1 MGNLA
6 SGDSNSLNKQINKW
20 QSFSFRLLLVTVV
33 PLIIIGLNSTGT
45 LERLSLLGYD
55 GLFMLRGETPVN
67 NAIFL
72 VKQDEAS
79 TDFYNTRLSD
89 WSRSYHARLVRKLS
103 EAGAELV
110 VFDYDFSRPTTKEED
125 AAFAS
130 AIADAGNVI
139 LANRLL
145 PSGEIAQPIPAFS
158 DESLGEGFFDTLLDR
173 DGYWRRMIYMNLT
186 REGYIY
192 FSLPMAAVEI
202 YEDFPESQRI
212 LDDPDALGWGHHKLP
227 FPDMLINYAGP
238 AGHYPSISFYK
249 ILENDFDPSL
259 VKGKIVLVGNTHR
272 LGKDFF
278 SVPTDKRMSG
288 LEVHAN
294 AIATILDD
302 RFIKPVDK
310 WLLMLLIIISGLAGG
325 LVIFLRHPNLRS
337 NFLLMISGVSLIML
351 SAGYLFVYRTIW
363 LDFVPLLQVFLFN
376 ISVATTYQ
384 WRLSRLR
391 EKEIRGLFGHYVSK
405 NVVDAI
411 LSENIPVKLD
421 GHRAEVTLL
430 FSDIR
435 GFTSISESLSPS
447 ELGQLLNLYFD
458 EMIAAVFQY
467 DGTLD
472 KLMGDAVMAFF
483 GSPLEVRD
491 HQRQTCRCAQD
502 MIQRLEKLNFSG
514 KLPAGITIK
523 IGIGLHTGE
532 AIVGNLG
539 SSEFADYTV
548 IGDTVNLAS
557 RIEELNKRYATTIII
572 SEDTYRY
579 VKDDYLFRELDTV
592 RVKGKEEPKRIYEMM
607 LENSSVNKRLVER
620 YEEALQLYRDKHWD
634 AAITCLQQILD
645 DIGDDGPS
653 QRLIKECDK
662 LLALPFDENWS
673 SITSLDEK

>member
-1 MGNLA
+1 M
-6 SGDSNSLNKQINKW
+6 NKQINKQ
-20 QSFSFRLLLVTVV
+20 QSFAFRLLLVTVI
-33 PLIIIGLNSTGT
+33 PLIVIGLNSAGT
-45 LERLSLLGYD
+45 LDRLSLLGYNW
-55 GLFMLRGETPVN
+55 LFTLRGEMPVN
-67 NAIFL
+67 NVIFL

-89 WSRSYHARLVRKLS
+89 WPRSYHARLVTKLS
-103 EAGAELV
+103 QAGADLV

-125 AAFAS
+125 AEFALS
-130 AIADAGNVI
+130 IANAGNVI

-145 PSGEIAQPIPAFS
+145 SSGKIAQPIPAFS
-158 DESLGEGFFDTLLDR
+158 DGSLGEGFLDTLLDK

-186 REGYIY
+186 SDGYIY
-192 FSLPMAAVEI
+192 FSLPMATVEI
-202 YEDFPESQRI
+202 YEDFPEDQRI
-212 LDDPDALGWGHHKLP
+212 LDDPDAMGWGKHRLP
-227 FPDMLINYAGP
+227 FPDMLINYSGP
-238 AGHYPSISFYK
+238 DGSYPSISFYK
-249 ILENDFDPSL
+249 VLENDFDPSL
-259 VKGKIVLVGNTHR
+259 IKGKIVLVGNTHR

-302 RFIKPVDK
+302 RFIIPVNK
-310 WLLMLLIIISGLAGG
+310 WLLTLLIIISGFAGG
-325 LVIFLRHPNLRS
+325 IIIFFRRPDLRS
-337 NFLLMISGVSLIML
+337 NAILLISGSSVIIISIW
-351 SAGYLFVYRTIW
+351 YLFVTQSLWI
-363 LDFVPLLQVFLFN
+363 DFIPLLLVFILN
-376 ISVATTYQ
+376 TSLAMGYQ

-421 GHRAEVTLL
+421 GHRTEVTIL

-435 GFTSISESLSPS
+435 GFTSISESLPPS
-447 ELGQLLNLYFD
+447 ELGHLLNLYFD
-458 EMIAAVFQY
+458 EMIASVFQF

-483 GSPLEVRD
+483 GSPLEVTD
-491 HQRQTCRCAQD
+491 HQHQACQCAKN
-502 MIQRLEKLNFSG
+502 MMQRLEKLNSSG
-514 KLPAGITIK
+514 KLPAGIIIE

-557 RIEELNKRYATTIII
+557 RIEGLNKRYATSIII
-572 SEDTYRY
+572 SEDTYQY
-579 VKDDYLFRELDTV
+579 VNDDHLFRELDTV

-607 LENSSVNKRLVER
+607 LVNSTTNKRIASR
-620 YEEALQLYRDKHWD
+620 YEEALKLYRDKQWQE
-634 AAITCLQQILD
+634 AITCLQQIAD
-645 DIGDDGPS
+645 EIANDGPS
-653 QRLIKECDK
+653 QRLINKCNN

>member
-1 MGNLA
+1 
-6 SGDSNSLNKQINKW
+6 LNKQINKR
-20 QSFSFRLLLVTVV
+20 QSFSFRLLLVIVL
-33 PLIIIGLNSTGT
+33 PLIVIGLNSTGR

-55 GLFMLRGETPVN
+55 WLFMLRGETPVN

-79 TDFYNTRLSD
+79 TDFYSTRLSD
-89 WSRSYHARLVRKLS
+89 WPRSYHARLLRKLS
-103 EAGAELV
+103 QAGADLV

-125 AAFAS
+125 AAFARS
-130 AIADAGNVI
+130 ITDAGNVI

-145 PSGEIAQPIPAFS
+145 SSGEIAQPIPAFS
-158 DESLGEGFFDTLLDR
+158 DESLGEGFFDTLLDK

-186 REGYIY
+186 RDGYIY
-192 FSLPMAAVEI
+192 FSLPMTTVEI
-202 YEDFPESQRI
+202 YEDFPADQRI
-212 LDDPDALGWGHHKLP
+212 LDDPDALGWGRHKLP
-227 FPDMLINYAGP
+227 FPDMLINYSGP
-238 AGHYPSISFYK
+238 DGSFPSISYYK

-259 VKGKIVLVGNTHR
+259 IKGKIVLVGNTHR

-302 RFIKPVDK
+302 SFIKPVDNR
-310 WLLMLLIIISGLAGG
+310 LLTLLIIISGLAGG
-325 LVIFLRHPNLRS
+325 IIIFFRHPDLKS
-337 NFLLMISGVSLIML
+337 NAILLISGSSVIILG
-351 SAGYLFVYRTIW
+351 AWYLFVTHAIW
-363 LDFVPLLQVFLFN
+363 LDFVPLLQVFLLN
-376 ISVATTYQ
+376 ISVATGYQ

-421 GHRAEVTLL
+421 GHRTEVTIL

-447 ELGQLLNLYFD
+447 ELGRLLNLYFD

-483 GSPLEVRD
+483 GSPLEVTD
-491 HQRQTCRCAQD
+491 HQRQACQCAQD
-502 MIQRLEKLNFSG
+502 MMQRLEKLNLSG
-514 KLPAGITIK
+514 KLPTGITIK

-557 RIEELNKRYATTIII
+557 RIEGLNKRYATSIII
-572 SEDTYRY
+572 SEDTYQY
-579 VKDDYLFRELDTV
+579 VKNDYLHRELDTV

-607 LENSSVNKRLVER
+607 LENSSANKRVAER
-620 YEEALQLYRDKHWD
+620 YEEALQFYRDKQWQE
-634 AAITCLQQILD
+634 AVTCLQQILG

-653 QRLIKECDK
+653 KRLIIECNK